1 MTSRPHESTGSST
14 PRSFPLQVDK
24 LGVSAG
30 DSGREL
36 LSEITFSVKPGEF
49 VCVLG
54 PSGSG
59 KTTLMRT
66 LLGQLAPD
74 HGEIRFG
81 SLRVSGD
88 ARILSG
94 LVGYV
99 PQKEIV
105 HDALP
110 VARALHYAAKLRLS
124 PSLGAK
130 EVAERIDT
138 VAGDVG
144 ISHRLDTPVAKL
156 SGGESKRVSL
166 AVELLALPRILI
178 VDEAT
183 SSLDPASDARI
194 MRLLSEYAKSH
205 NITVL
210 CVTHHLE
217 NAKLADRLVM
227 LASGRLVWHGGAAE
241 ALEHFGAQ
249 SLSDIYVLLEDL
261 PVEQWVGL
269 LKAFRHQQGASGDE
283 PTSAPSEVAKPP
295 RSADAPGWFR
305 QFSAL
310 LSRGLE
316 VMVRSRRSVAFIVG
330 VPLLMVLFAYAGFSR
345 EDFGDKT
352 YLTRPLEP
360 REIQL
365 AGQLW
370 GHTLSALAMSDAD
383 ENTSVS
389 IPAQIRVFLDKEQKL
404 KERLGS
410 PETAE
415 MVKKALAGDL
425 SVIPDKEITNPWP
438 TWKFRFTVIFGILIL
453 GFLAGLTEIVK
464 ERPILERESANGVAR
479 SAYIASKFCLLGI
492 VLAVQ
497 IVPAVCVLQI
507 AFRIPEV
514 LESAA
519 PWDTLLDA
527 GAQLGDLG
535 PFLLISWLAAM
546 VCAGIGLVFSG
557 LVKSREQ
564 VLLVLP
570 LLILPQ
576 LLLSGMLIRL
586 KGGLLTTVA
595 EIFVPAFWAF
605 RGTIDYIVVNPPVPL
620 YDIGEA
626 FTRWQAAGA
635 LALQMAAIW
644 LIAYFAL
651 AFSLRRHPAS
661 AKKG

>member
-1 MTSRPHESTGSST
+1 MTSEPNESLGSST
-14 PRSFPLQVDK
+14 PMSLPLQVDK
-24 LGVSAG
+24 LGVSAS
-30 DSGREL
+30 DTRREL
-36 LSEITFSVKPGEF
+36 LSEITLSVKPGEF

-54 PSGSG
+54 PSGAG
-59 KTTLMRT
+59 KTTLVRT
-66 LLGQLAPD
+66 LLGQLTPD
-74 HGEIRFG
+74 RGEIRFG

-88 ARILSG
+88 TRVLSG

-110 VARALHYAAKLRLS
+110 VSRALHYAAKLRLP
-124 PSLGAK
+124 PSLGDK
-130 EVAERIDT
+130 KVAQRIDT
-138 VAGDVG
+138 IASDVG
-144 ISHRLDTPVAKL
+144 ISHRLDTPVARL

-194 MRLLSEYAKSH
+194 MQLLSAYAKSH

-217 NAKLADRLVM
+217 NAKLADRLIV
-227 LASGRLVWHGGAAE
+227 LASGRLVWSGGARD
-241 ALEHFGAQ
+241 ALDHFGAQ
-249 SLSDIYVLLEDL
+249 SLSEIYVLLEDL

-269 LKAFRHQQGASGDE
+269 HKVFQHQQEAACVQPMST
-283 PTSAPSEVAKPP
+283 PTETGISPRLADRPS
-295 RSADAPGWFR
+295 WFR
-305 QFSAL
+305 QFNAL
-310 LSRGLE
+310 LLRGLE
-316 VMVRSRRSVAFIVG
+316 VLARDRRSVAFILG
-330 VPLLMVLFAYAGFSR
+330 VPFLMVLFAYTGFLH
-345 EDFGDKT
+345 EDFGDKA

-370 GHTLSALAMSDAD
+370 GHTLNALAMSDGEKA
-383 ENTSVS
+383 ESMS
-389 IPAQIRVFLDKEQKL
+389 IPAQIRVFLDKEPKM

-425 SVIPDKEITNPWP
+425 SVIPEKEITNPWP

-464 ERPILERESANGVAR
+464 ERPILERESANGVTT

-497 IVPAVCVLQI
+497 IVPAVCLLQV

-514 LESAA
+514 LESATR
-519 PWDTLLDA
+519 WSTFFSA
-527 GAQLGDLG
+527 GAQLGELG

-576 LLLSGMLIRL
+576 LLLGGMLLRL
-586 KGGLLTTVA
+586 KGGVLTAIA

-605 RGTIDYIVVNPPVPL
+605 RGTIDYVVVNPPVPL
-620 YDIGEA
+620 YDLGEVY
-626 FTRWQAAGA
+626 TRWQSAGA
-635 LALQMAAIW
+635 LALQMMAIW

-651 AFSLRRHPAS
+651 VWSLRRYSVSP
-661 AKKG
+661 KKG